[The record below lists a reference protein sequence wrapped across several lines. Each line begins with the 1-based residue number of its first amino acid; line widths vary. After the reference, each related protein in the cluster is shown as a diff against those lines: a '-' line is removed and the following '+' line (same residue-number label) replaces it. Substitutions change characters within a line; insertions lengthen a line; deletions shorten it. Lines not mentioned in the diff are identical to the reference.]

1 MHNKNNEKERL
12 QVLLKENETDYAN
25 SIYLNPIKEYIDL
38 KRNKKEKEIFFKNT
52 PVCIGIASE
61 IPNKGDWFTVQLIDT
76 PILVVRKN
84 TGEISAYLNICT
96 QMFF

>member
-38 KRNKKEKEIFFKNT
+38 KRKK
-52 PVCIGIASE
+52 PY
-61 IPNKGDWFTVQLIDT
+61 W
-76 PILVVRKN
+76 
-84 TGEISAYLNICT
+84 
-96 QMFF
+96 